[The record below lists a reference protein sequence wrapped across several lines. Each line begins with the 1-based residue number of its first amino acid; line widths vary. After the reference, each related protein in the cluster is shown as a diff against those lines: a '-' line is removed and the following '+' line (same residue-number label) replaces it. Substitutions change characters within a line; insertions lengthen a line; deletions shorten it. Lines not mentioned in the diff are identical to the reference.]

1 VAIRWTQSDGGNL
14 ELSWMESGGPEVTVP
29 TRRGFGSTLIERALA
44 METGGQA
51 NLRYLPT
58 GVVCEIWL
66 PPAALVQSELPDAPA
81 MSALSDAGGSR
92 LPAPTGK
99 RILVVEDSFMVVGML
114 EMVFASVGWTMV
126 GPAARVPAALA
137 LIASERFDAALLD
150 INLDGEMSW
159 AVATELQARKIPL
172 VLSTGYEISAV
183 LPDALK
189 NIRSVRKPY
198 NITQLEQAILEA
210 LSGEE

>member
-1 VAIRWTQSDGGNL
+1 
-14 ELSWMESGGPEVTVP
+14 
-29 TRRGFGSTLIERALA
+29 
-44 METGGQA
+44 
-51 NLRYLPT
+51 
-58 GVVCEIWL
+58 
-66 PPAALVQSELPDAPA
+66 
-81 MSALSDAGGSR
+81 
-92 LPAPTGK
+92 
-99 RILVVEDSFMVVGML
+99 ML
-114 EMVFASVGWTMV
+114 EMVFASMGWTMV

-137 LIASERFDAALLD
+137 LVASERFDAALLD

-189 NIRSVRKPY
+189 NTRSVRKPY